1 MLFGPIFQVELV
13 TAARQRRQFVLRV
26 FYAAIILFVLWA
38 SYSSMAAYN
47 RALNQGG
54 AISISN
60 LAETATTF
68 FVAFTW
74 VQLLGILA
82 IAPVMAVGTIA
93 SERERRTIEYLFATD
108 LSNFEIV
115 VGKTFARLVV
125 VGQLVLVSLPI
136 LFIFRLLGGIP
147 ADLLAASFLIAASTA
162 LFLTSLSVC
171 ISVWS
176 PRSRDAVMRVYR
188 VLAVLIVIPLML
200 WPLLMMIQVQN
211 LGGTW
216 WAAAFTQILDFCW
229 AVNPIAVLG
238 KSMSSIS
245 AAGAGFDFQ
254 PVLQMAAWH
263 LAFSIG
269 LIALAT
275 TAVRRVHLRD
285 SSRGEGASKKRAH
298 GLRWYERYR
307 WRPELGDNAMLWK
320 EAFAP
325 TAKTRLGFLGV
336 AANAIVVVVA
346 LGFTAYFFWLTVT
359 NAIGFDEDGF
369 FYFAAVETIVLGV
382 CFMLLLAARA
392 AGLVTIEKERDCWIS
407 LLSTPLTGSEIMRA
421 KMVGNLYAARWGY
434 FLLMIT
440 WVLAAFFDARYAL
453 IIPLLTI
460 SFVLCIL
467 FVTNV
472 GLEYSLSSST
482 SLRAMG
488 ATLATVFF
496 VGGGYFICCCFG
508 FSAMGGGG
516 NEDDLLAIGMAPLLP
531 YVVSA
536 PAWLFA
542 MGSDEWGKGQLL
554 IAYGFGTLGYA
565 FANVMLA
572 VDLSNRFDQR
582 TGRTVDAP
590 PGTPLERLGAGS
602 S

>member
-1 MLFGPIFQVELV
+1 MLLGPIFQVELV

-26 FYAAIILFVLWA
+26 FYAAIILFVLWVSYSTTA
-38 SYSSMAAYN
+38 SYN
-47 RALNQGG
+47 RLMNQGG
-54 AISISN
+54 TVSISD
-60 LAETATTF
+60 LARAATNF
-68 FVAFTW
+68 FFAFTW

-93 SERERRTIEYLFATD
+93 TERERRTIEYLFATD

-115 VGKTFARLVV
+115 VGKTFARLLI

-147 ADLLAASFLIAASTA
+147 ANLLAASFLIAGSTA

-176 PRSRDAVMRVYR
+176 PRARDAVMRVYR
-188 VLAVLIVIPLML
+188 VLAVLIIIPMML
-200 WPLLMMIQVQN
+200 SPLLMIIQIQN

-216 WAAAFTQILDFCW
+216 WAEAFARALGYCF

-238 KSMSSIS
+238 QAMGGVIG
-245 AAGAGFDFQ
+245 AGAGFDFQ
-254 PVLQMAAWH
+254 PVLNMAFWH
-263 LAFSIG
+263 VVMSVG

-275 TAVRRVHLRD
+275 SAVRRVHLRD
-285 SSRGEGASKKRAH
+285 SSRGEGSVKKADEPA
-298 GLRWYERYR
+298 LRWYERYR
-307 WRPELGDNAMLWK
+307 WRPQLGTNAMLWK

-346 LGFTAYFFWLTVT
+346 LGFTAYFFVLALTR
-359 NAIGFDEDGF
+359 NPGFNDEVF
-369 FYFAAVETIVLGV
+369 FYFSAIETLVLGV

-392 AGLVTIEKERDCWIS
+392 AGLITIEKERDCWIS
-407 LLSTPLTGSEIMRA
+407 LISTPLTGGQIMRA
-421 KMVGNLYAARWGY
+421 KMLGNLYAARWGY
-434 FLLMIT
+434 LLLLIT
-440 WVLAAFFDARYAL
+440 WLLAACFDARYLL
-453 IIPLLTI
+453 IIPLLTL
-460 SFVLCIL
+460 SFVLCTL

-472 GLEYSLSSST
+472 GLQFSLWSST

-496 VGGGYFICCCFG
+496 VGGGYFLCCCFS
-508 FSAMGGGG
+508 FAAMGGRG
-516 NEDDLLAIGMAPLLP
+516 EDELIAIAFAPLLP
-531 YVVSA
+531 YIISA

-542 MGSDEWGKGQLL
+542 AGLDEHGTDKIM
-554 IAYGFGTLGYA
+554 IAYGLGVLGYL
-565 FANVMLA
+565 FANAMLA
-572 VDLSNRFDQR
+572 INLETSFDER
-582 TGRTVDAP
+582 AGRTTDAP
-590 PGTPLERLGAGS
+590 PGTPLERLGA
-602 S
+602 